1 VYLSDEEKGIETYFI
16 NTQLQT
22 A

>member
-1 VYLSDEEKGIETYFI
+1 VYLSDEEKGIDTYFI